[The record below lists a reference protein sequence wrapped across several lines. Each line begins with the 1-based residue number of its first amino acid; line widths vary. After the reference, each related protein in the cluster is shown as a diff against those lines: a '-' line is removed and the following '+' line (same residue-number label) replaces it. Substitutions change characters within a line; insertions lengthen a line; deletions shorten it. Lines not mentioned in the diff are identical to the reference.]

1 MPRHF
6 GIDVVEQRLD
16 RNLRKGFGAVDGH
29 RKLGQELAVEFRVV
43 AVGSLPQDRQ
53 VASKTLDRILGR
65 FARAVFTVGWRPAL
79 LSLKLGL
86 TYRYDNKREGI
97 VGWNPAR
104 GRQHRRV
111 LSMTPRS
118 FAPSALEGF

>member
-1 MPRHF
+1 VYAQFYR
-6 GIDVVEQRLD
+6 
-16 RNLRKGFGAVDGH
+16 
-29 RKLGQELAVEFRVV
+29 
-43 AVGSLPQDRQ
+43 
-53 VASKTLDRILGR
+53 LDRILGR

-104 GRQHRRV
+104 AV
-111 LSMTPRS
+111 PAPPSILSATPWPSPLPTRS
-118 FAPSALEGF
+118 CC